1 MRNNFWYKKK
11 ILITGIDGFVGS
23 NLAKKLVK
31 LEAKVF
37 GIIQKKNK
45 KSLLYYEKID
55 RECKLYKGL
64 LSLLA
69 QWCCSE
75 DCL

>member
-37 GIIQKKNK
+37 GIIQKKIKNHFCITK
-45 KSLLYYEKID
+45 K
-55 RECKLYKGL
+55 
-64 LSLLA
+64 
-69 QWCCSE
+69 
-75 DCL
+75 